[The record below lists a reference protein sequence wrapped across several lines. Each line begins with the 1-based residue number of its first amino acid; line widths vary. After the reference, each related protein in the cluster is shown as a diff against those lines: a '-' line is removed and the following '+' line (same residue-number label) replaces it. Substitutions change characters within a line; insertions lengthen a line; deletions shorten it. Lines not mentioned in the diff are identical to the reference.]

1 MPTVVTALAKR
12 VMGTGEQTYEAA
24 VPAAVEAVRI
34 AVDRTSFTGAQI
46 PNAIKLNYWLS
57 QDNGATWDYQG
68 GVGIPIGVAVVDG
81 STITESG
88 MQRPVPGVG
97 NAQRRVRIHFEIVR
111 QAVNTA
117 LTLTLL
123 P

>member
-1 MPTVVTALAKR
+1 MAQVITARAKQ
-12 VMGTGEQTYEAA
+12 VWGTGRQDYEAA
-24 VPAAVEAVRI
+24 VPTTVEAVRI
-34 AVDRTSFTGAQI
+34 AVDRTSFTGPEIAD
-46 PNAIKLNYWLS
+46 AIKLDYWLS
-57 QDNGATWDYQG
+57 QDGGVTWGYQG
-68 GVGIPIGVAVVDG
+68 GVGIPIGAAQVNG

-97 NAQRRVRIHFEIVR
+97 NAQRRVRVHFEIVR